1 MADAKIY
8 FLQSVPLFDG
18 LCTEHLD
25 SLARLLVERSF
36 GRGDVVFFEDDPGD
50 ALYIVQ
56 SGRVKIYRV
65 AEDGRE
71 KTLALFGEGD
81 FFGEMALVD
90 GGPRSAIAE
99 AVVKTTIYALHR
111 VEFQELVTA
120 NPAIS
125 LGMIKVLS
133 SRLRQTNSQVMDAVF
148 RDVRGRVVQT
158 LLELS
163 IRHGVEFNGE
173 SMIDMKLT
181 HQELANMVGTARE
194 TVSRILAELQDA
206 GLVRFE
212 GRNMVLVDASRLAG
226 YGSGEYYNGS

>member
-1 MADAKIY
+1 MSDERVQ
-8 FLQSVPLFDG
+8 FLERIPLFEG
-18 LCTEHLD
+18 LCAEHLD
-25 SLARLLVERSF
+25 SFARLLVERTF
-36 GRGDVVFFEDDPGD
+36 ARGDVIFFEDDPGD

-71 KTLALFGEGD
+71 KTLALMSEGE
-81 FFGEMALVD
+81 FFGEMAIVD

-99 AVVKTTIYALHR
+99 AVVKSTLYALHR
-111 VEFQELVTA
+111 ADFQKMVAST
-120 NPAIS
+120 PAIS

-133 SRLRQTNSQVMDAVF
+133 NRLRQTNAQVMDAVF
-148 RDVRGRVVQT
+148 RDVRGRVTQT
-158 LLELS
+158 LLKLAT
-163 IRHGVEFNGE
+163 RHGVRLEEE

-212 GRNMVLVDASRLAG
+212 GRNMVLVDPARLKEYGAG
-226 YGSGEYYNGS
+226 ELFNGR